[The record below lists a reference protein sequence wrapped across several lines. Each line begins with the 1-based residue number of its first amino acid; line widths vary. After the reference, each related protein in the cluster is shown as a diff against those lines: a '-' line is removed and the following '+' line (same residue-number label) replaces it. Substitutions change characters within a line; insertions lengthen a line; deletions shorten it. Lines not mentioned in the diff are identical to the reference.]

1 MTPTLFRQ
9 VFREFAEPDTSPDD
23 AINFFIGLAQNFLN
37 GSTSSVGQRW
47 DPTSLDYGIGLFTAH
62 HLALSQ
68 RAVAT
73 ASAGGIPGDV
83 RGPATAKSV
92 DKVSQSFDTKS
103 VTWEN
108 EAFWSMTTYGVRL
121 IDLAR
126 MFGAGGVQ
134 LGVCA
139 GGELI
144 GGIGP
149 YGWGLNLGG

>member
-9 VFREFAEPDTSPDD
+9 IFREFAEPDTSPDD
-23 AINFFIGLAQNFLN
+23 AITFYIGLAGNFLN
-37 GSTSSVGQRW
+37 GSDASVGQRW
-47 DPTSLDYGIGLFTAH
+47 DATTLDYGVGLFVAH

-73 ASAGGIPGDV
+73 AQAGGIPGDV

-92 DKVSQSFDTKS
+92 DKVSTSYDTKA

-108 EAFWSMTTYGVRL
+108 EAFWSQTVYGIRL
-121 IDLAR
+121 VDLAR

-134 LGVCA
+134 LGTDDS
-139 GGELI
+139 GTI
-144 GGIGP
+144 GGVWPIWDVNFP
-149 YGWGLNLGG
+149 E